1 MPGAKLIN
9 KAHLQALSLHVFP
22 AEHNSANQSVV
33 DRVTSCDKMFRDRE
47 TRQVLLYASK
57 VLAKTLY
64 ALFNVDGRAT
74 ATGGAIDQ
82 ARRLARKRL
91 LDNKRALRAT
101 DNGVAGKV
109 LAGATASV

>member
-1 MPGAKLIN
+1 M
-9 KAHLQALSLHVFP
+9 
-22 AEHNSANQSVV
+22 
-33 DRVTSCDKMFRDRE
+33 
-47 TRQVLLYASK
+47 
-57 VLAKTLY
+57 Y

-74 ATGGAIDQ
+74 ATGGPIDQ

-109 LAGATASV
+109 LAGAKASV